1 MRLTCFLFL
10 MLLSTVALAVA
21 PPVHWSGINANPHY
35 QIEGRG
41 TPLDEAGAQVAV
53 VAVDAVETEFG
64 GAITRIDAEP
74 FLEKQLV
81 LSAGLATRGAASGA
95 SIWIRVDG
103 EAETLEFAS
112 SQSYPVSAGQAPVRR
127 EVALRVPPGASGI
140 VFGVV
145 LQGGGTLEASHLR
158 LRIDDVPPSRA
169 TAGQVLDSAI
179 AIIRE
184 NALHAERADWRSL
197 AATLA
202 EQHGNDARAAE
213 AAYPAIRQLL
223 AALGDGHS
231 LFIPPS
237 EARQAGTSGAAKTAP
252 VVQLLDGG
260 VGYILL
266 PGFVGQGREAGRAFS
281 QSIVAAMA
289 GIAPAAAGGWV
300 VDLRRNAG
308 GNMWPMMAAMRPLLD
323 AGSTGGI
330 RDRRG
335 VFREWRD
342 ARPEYDAGPA
352 LDLGDARVAV
362 LLGAD
367 TASSGEAIA
376 VAFHGRPHARSFGQP
391 TFGQSTS
398 NATYALPDGSRIAV
412 TTAVDVDRNGVA
424 FGGKLQPDEP
434 VAPDDGGD
442 DRALAAAM
450 AWLAG
455 DAAGDSARD

>member
-1 MRLTCFLFL
+1 MRLTWFLFL
-10 MLLSTVALAVA
+10 VFLSTVALAAA
-21 PPVHWSGINANPHY
+21 PPVRWSGINANPHY
-35 QIEGRG
+35 QVEGRG

-64 GAITRIDAEP
+64 GAITRIDAGP

-81 LSAGLATRGAASGA
+81 FSASVATRGAASGA

-103 EAETLEFAS
+103 KAGKLGFAS
-112 SQSYPVSAGQAPVRR
+112 SHPYPVSAGQAPVRR
-127 EVALRVPPGASGI
+127 EVALRVPADANSI

-145 LQGGGTLEASHLR
+145 LQGGGTLEANNLR
-158 LRIDDVPPSRA
+158 LRIDDALPSRA
-169 TAGQVLDSAI
+169 TAGQVLGSVI
-179 AIIRE
+179 SIIRE
-184 NALHAERADWRSL
+184 NALHAGRAGWRRL
-197 AATLA
+197 ATTLA
-202 EQHGNDARAAE
+202 EQHGRDARAPE

-223 AALGDGHS
+223 AALDDGHS
-231 LFIPPS
+231 FFIPPG

-266 PGFVGQGREAGRAFS
+266 PGFIGQGREEGRAFS
-281 QSIVAAMA
+281 QGIVAAMA
-289 GIAPAAAGGWV
+289 EIAPAAAGGWV
-300 VDLRRNAG
+300 VDLRRNSG
-308 GNMWPMMAAMRPLLD
+308 GNMWPMMAAMRPLLGV
-323 AGSTGGI
+323 GSTGGI

-335 VFREWRD
+335 VFRAWRD
-342 ARPEYDAGPA
+342 ARPEYDAGPV

-376 VAFHGRPHARSFGQP
+376 VAFHGRPQARSFGQP

-412 TTAVDVDRNGVA
+412 TTAVDVDRKGVA

-434 VAPDDGGD
+434 VAPDDGGG

-455 DAAGDSARD
+455 NVARQSARD